1 MPVISCCK
9 VFDALA
15 AHRTSRLHGV
25 RDASS
30 EARCVEL
37 FSEAMITYVDL
48 VCTPPL
54 YYSLHSRTRIYI
66 YMCAHI
72 CIHTYVDIYI
82 YIYIH
87 TYIYTHTCMYAY
99 VYSYIHIVA
108 HTCMHMYTYI
118 YAYSNANYSRE
129 TGIEI
134 DDLK

>member
-82 YIYIH
+82 YIYIYIH
-87 TYIYTHTCMYAY
+87 TYIHIHVCMRMCIRI
-99 VYSYIHIVA
+99 YI
-108 HTCMHMYTYI
+108 
-118 YAYSNANYSRE
+118 
-129 TGIEI
+129 
-134 DDLK
+134 

>member
-82 YIYIH
+82 YIYIY
-87 TYIYTHTCMYAY
+87 TYIHIYTYMYVCVCVFVYTYSCTHMYAY
-99 VYSYIHIVA
+99 VYIYICVFK
-108 HTCMHMYTYI
+108 CQ
-118 YAYSNANYSRE
+118 
-129 TGIEI
+129 
-134 DDLK
+134 L